1 MFYRDYLYVSKGK
14 MEKAQIYKCNKS
26 VPHPTYRYCRLC
38 TDVLNVEGEEWN
50 EDFEYDEEDNNEKH
64 DEFEEEG
71 DNEEHAFALRDRIAN
86 AL

>member
-1 MFYRDYLYVSKGK
+1 MFLKGK
-14 MEKAQIYKCNKS
+14 WSKLKYLNVTNLS
-26 VPHPTYRYCRLC
+26 LTPHILIAACLLHNY
-38 TDVLNVEGEEWN
+38 VLNVEGEELN
-50 EDFEYDEEDNNEKH
+50 EDFEYDEEDNNEEH

>member
-26 VPHPTYRYCRLC
+26 VPHPTYPYCRLF
-38 TDVLNVEGEEWN
+38 TPQREELN
-50 EDFEYDEEDNNEKH
+50 EDFEYDEEDNNEEH